1 MAGPTR
7 GGADGPLDDD
17 AVQARWAEITA
28 HLGELG
34 TPPAPTGEEPAP
46 TPPRAPSGPR
56 DYAVDEDEDEDDGF
70 EPPDPGPVRATDPVV
85 VLGWAAVAGSLLALI
100 VLPLAWSPLPGLVVT
115 TVIAVLVAGA
125 GLLLWRMPRSRD
137 DDGLGGRGGGAVL

>member
-17 AVQARWAEITA
+17 AVQARWTEITA
-28 HLGELG
+28 HLGELD
-34 TPPAPTGEEPAP
+34 TSPTSAGDEPAP
-46 TPPRAPSGPR
+46 APSRIPRGPR
-56 DYAVDEDEDEDDGF
+56 DYAVEEEDGDF
-70 EPPDPGPVRATDPVV
+70 EPPDPGPVRPTDPVV
-85 VLGWAAVAGSLLALI
+85 VLGWAAVAGALLALI
-100 VLPLAWSPLPGLVVT
+100 VLPPIWHPLPGLVVT

>member
-7 GGADGPLDDD
+7 DGADGPLDDD

-28 HLGELG
+28 HLGDLR
-34 TPPAPTGEEPAP
+34 TPPTPAGEEAAPAP
-46 TPPRAPSGPR
+46 SRAPYGPR
-56 DYAVDEDEDEDDGF
+56 DYAVEDDDDEGF

-100 VLPLAWSPLPGLVVT
+100 VLPLAWDPLPGLVVT
-115 TVIAVLVAGA
+115 AVIAVLVAGA

-137 DDGLGGRGGGAVL
+137 DDGWGGRGGGAVL